1 MFVYGTKDNLP
12 QTYLTFVPYYCL
24 VMQAMRRM
32 ELVVQDR
39 DVIAGKVDPERIRD
53 KRIFLEISEKNREFD
68 MKKALA
74 ALNVM
79 SKSGWKLVSYQSTSK
94 DMGFVLERAS

>member
-1 MFVYGTKDNLP
+1 
-12 QTYLTFVPYYCL
+12 
-24 VMQAMRRM
+24 MQVLRRI

-39 DVIAGKVDPERIRD
+39 DVIAGKVDPERIKDR
-53 KRIFLEISEKNREFD
+53 RVFLEISERERQFD

-79 SKSGWKLVSYQSTSK
+79 SKSGWKIVTYESTSH
-94 DMGFVLERAS
+94 DMGFVLEKAS